1 MNLKSEYS
9 AIVIGAGPAGS
20 SAAHAL
26 AKNGVDVLMVEKQR
40 EVGKDIFCAEGISGN
55 TFNLVKKTF
64 AIEEPQKFIA
74 TRVNTVRII
83 SPELDYFDVYRED
96 MGIILER
103 KIFDR
108 TLAEKAVSKGA
119 HLSVS
124 TKFLDARRVG
134 NKIEVDLIR
143 NGRRETVRTSILI
156 GADGPASTVATSMGL
171 NMDVGNENIHKC
183 AQFLIYDDKIESNR
197 MDFLFS
203 KEYSP
208 TGYAWTFPKGKGLA
222 NFGVGILLD
231 KKEDPMEYLEQ
242 LLRDFY
248 PDARVIGW
256 LKGVVPTG
264 GNLKRIYADNLLVAG
279 DAARLADPVTGGGI
293 AAAIISGHL
302 AGETAFE
309 ALEAGDFSEKFLKKY
324 EKKVW
329 QELGVDYKISLIIRE
344 YLKNYT
350 DERIIK
356 LYRVLKHLFGG
367 KNLQSIKLTDLFISS
382 LKNSKELAGLL
393 LGSGG
398 DAIFN
403 SLRKIIFTGK

>member
-20 SAAHAL
+20 SAAYAL
-26 AKNGVDVLMVEKQR
+26 AKNGVDVLLVEKQR

-55 TFNLVKKTF
+55 TLNLVKKTF
-64 AIEEPQKFIA
+64 DIEEPQKFIA
-74 TRVNTVRII
+74 TRVNSVRII

-96 MGIILER
+96 MGVILER

-119 HLSVS
+119 HLAVS

-134 NKIEVDLIR
+134 DKIEVDLMR
-143 NGRRETVRTSILI
+143 SGKRESVRTAILI
-156 GADGPASTVATSMGL
+156 GADGPASAVATSMGL

-183 AQFLIYDDKIESNR
+183 AQFLIYDGKIESNR

-203 KEYSP
+203 KKYSP
-208 TGYAWTFPKGKGLA
+208 SGYAWTFPKGKGLA
-222 NFGVGILLD
+222 NFGVGILSD

-264 GNLKRIYADNLLVAG
+264 GNLKKIYADNLIVAG
-279 DAARLADPVTGGGI
+279 DAARLADPLTGGGI

-302 AGETAFE
+302 AGETAIE

-324 EKKVW
+324 EKRVW

-382 LKNSKELAGLL
+382 LKNSKELVGLL

>member
-9 AIVIGAGPAGS
+9 AIVVGAGPAGS
-20 SAAHAL
+20 AAANAL
-26 AKNGVDVLMVEKQR
+26 ARNGVDVLMVERQR
-40 EVGKDIFCAEGISGN
+40 EVGKDIFCAEAISIN
-55 TFNLVKKTF
+55 TFNLVKEVF
-64 AIEEPQKFIA
+64 DIEEPQKFIA
-74 TRVNTVRII
+74 SQIDTIRII
-83 SPELDYFDVYRED
+83 SPELDYFEVYKKD
-96 MGIILER
+96 MGVILER

-108 TLAEKAVSKGA
+108 TLAEKAVARGA

-124 TKFLDARRVG
+124 TKFLGAKRMGEKV
-134 NKIEVDLIR
+134 EVDLMN
-143 NGRRETVRTSILI
+143 NGRHEIVKTSILI
-156 GADGPASTVATSMGL
+156 GADGPASAVATSLGL
-171 NMDVGNENIHKC
+171 NMEVGNENIHKC
-183 AQFLIYDDKIESNR
+183 AQFLIYDSTIGNNR

-203 KEYSP
+203 KKYTP

-222 NFGVGILLD
+222 NFGVGILSER
-231 KKEDPMEYLEQ
+231 KEDPIQYLEQ
-242 LLRDFY
+242 LLKDFY

-256 LKGVVPTG
+256 LKGIVPTG
-264 GNLKRIYADNLLVAG
+264 GNLKKIYADNLLVTG

-293 AAAIISGHL
+293 AAAIISGRL

-309 ALEAGDFSEKFLKKY
+309 ALDKGDFSEKFLKKY

-329 QELGVDYKISLIIRE
+329 QELGIDYKISLILRE

-356 LYRVLKHLFGG
+356 LYNVLKHLFGG
-367 KNLQSIKLTDLFISS
+367 KNLQTIRLTDLFILSI
-382 LKNSKELAGLL
+382 KNSKELVGLL

-398 DAIFN
+398 DAILN

>member
-9 AIVIGAGPAGS
+9 AIVVGAGPAGS
-20 SAAHAL
+20 TAAKVL
-26 AKNGVDVLMVEKQR
+26 AQGGVDVLLIEKQR
-40 EVGKDIFCAEGISGN
+40 EVGKDIFCAEGISTN
-55 TFNLVKKTF
+55 TLNLIKKIFEIDET
-64 AIEEPQKFIA
+64 QKFVA
-74 TRVNTVRII
+74 TNVDTIRII
-83 SPELDYFDVYRED
+83 SPELDYFEVYRN
-96 MGIILER
+96 GIGVVLER

-108 TLAEKAVSKGA
+108 TLAEKAAAKGA
-119 HLSVS
+119 VLSVS
-124 TKFLDARRVG
+124 TKFLTAKRVG
-134 NKIEVDLIR
+134 GKVEVDLVR
-143 NGRRETVRTSILI
+143 DGRREIVRTPILI
-156 GADGPASTVATSMGL
+156 GADGPASAVAASMGL
-171 NMDVGNENIHKC
+171 NMEVGNENIHKC
-183 AQFLIYDDKIESNR
+183 AQFLIYDRAIGSNR

-203 KEYSP
+203 KKYSP
-208 TGYAWTFPKGKGLA
+208 TGYAWTFPKGNGLA
-222 NFGVGILLD
+222 NFGVGILSER
-231 KKEDPMEYLEQ
+231 KEDPMQYLEQ
-242 LLRDFY
+242 LLKDFY

-293 AAAIISGHL
+293 AAAIISGRL
-302 AGETAFE
+302 AGEIAFE
-309 ALEAGDFSEKFLKKY
+309 ALDRGDFTEKFLKKY

-329 QELGVDYKISLIIRE
+329 QELGIDYKISLILRE

-382 LKNSKELAGLL
+382 IKNSKELAGLL

-403 SLRKIIFTGK
+403 SIRKIIFTGQ